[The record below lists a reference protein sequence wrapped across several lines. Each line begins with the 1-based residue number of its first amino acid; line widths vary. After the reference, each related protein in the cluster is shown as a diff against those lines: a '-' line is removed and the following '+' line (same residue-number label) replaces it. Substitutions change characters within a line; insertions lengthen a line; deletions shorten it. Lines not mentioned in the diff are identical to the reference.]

1 MNIINRDIFD
11 QVVAYLEH
19 HDESLRIKKMLYCMC
34 TGRWERNPEFLASIN
49 CYHFAE
55 YVVKEINT
63 HQELKEKLFELLK
76 SVNKPQEYVGIAK
89 IIYSALGQIY
99 PDFHRLYSNDL
110 GAQQLRANQPV
121 EESTVVE
128 ESTPVLQFDMFELR
142 QKVMSYSN
150 PLRVKTMLHMILQPE
165 EFLDHRKINQH
176 LLDQLLKD
184 FITKYPKISEV
195 EELLSEAVE
204 LLEDVEEYGKAATGL
219 IQSLMTVYGTSTK
232 PIGMATV

>member
-34 TGRWERNPEFLASIN
+34 TGRWERNPEFLESIN

-55 YVVKEINT
+55 YVVKEIDS
-63 HQELKEKLFELLK
+63 HQQLKERLFELLK

-110 GAQQLRANQPV
+110 GAQQLRAVPSAPAAVVQPA
-121 EESTVVE
+121 EIK
-128 ESTPVLQFDMFELR
+128 FDIFELR

-165 EFLDHRKINQH
+165 EFLDPRKINQH
-176 LLDQLLKD
+176 LLDELLTD
-184 FITKYPKISEV
+184 FIKKYPKISEV

-204 LLEDVEEYGKAATGL
+204 LLDDVEEYGKAATGL
-219 IQSLMTVYGTSTK
+219 IQSLIAVYSVSTK
-232 PIGMATV
+232 PVGLAVA

>member
-34 TGRWERNPEFLASIN
+34 TGRWERNPEFLESIN

-55 YVVKEINT
+55 YVVKEINS
-63 HQELKEKLFELLK
+63 HQQLKERLFELLK

-110 GAQQLRANQPV
+110 GAQQLRAIPSEPAAV
-121 EESTVVE
+121 VKPEEIK
-128 ESTPVLQFDMFELR
+128 FDVFELR

-150 PLRVKTMLHMILQPE
+150 PLRVKTMLHMILQPD
-165 EFLDHRKINQH
+165 EFLDPRKINQH
-176 LLDQLLKD
+176 LLDELLTD
-184 FITKYPKISEV
+184 FIKKYPKISEV

-204 LLEDVEEYGKAATGL
+204 LLDDVEEYGKAATGL
-219 IQSLMTVYGTSTK
+219 IQSLMTVYSVSTK
-232 PIGMATV
+232 PVGLAVA